1 MTRIEQVQWR
11 DAVAGALA
19 GGHTFLA
26 NLTAVDEVGKS
37 DHIRVLLRLLN
48 PDTGADLTLETLTD
62 RDDAHL
68 ADIADLLPGA
78 AWLQRQVHDLFGV
91 VFDGGDNR
99 PLIHHAGGAPLRKDV
114 LLAERLSTPWPGAL
128 EPGQSA
134 PGARKIVPPG
144 VPDAAVLADPEATP
158 ADVALSATG
167 ARVRRPIG
175 GPR

>member
-1 MTRIEQVQWR
+1 MTRVEPERWT
-11 DAVAGALA
+11 AGTAEALA
-19 GGHTFLA
+19 AGHTFLA
-26 NLTAVDEVGKS
+26 NLTAVDEVGRS

-48 PDTGADLTLETLTD
+48 PDTGDDLTLETFTA
-62 RDDAHL
+62 REDARL

-91 VFDGGDNR
+91 SFDGGDNR

-114 LLAERLSTPWPGAL
+114 LLEERLTTPWPGAL

-134 PGARKIVPPG
+134 PGGRKLVPPG
-144 VPDAAVLADPEATP
+144 VPDAAVLADPDATP

-167 ARVRRPIG
+167 VRVRRP
-175 GPR
+175 R